1 MAIIKK
7 NTNKNIGEYMEKRE
21 PCTLLMGM
29 VVGIVTVENNV
40 EFLKS
45 KNRTSI

>member
-1 MAIIKK
+1 
-7 NTNKNIGEYMEKRE
+7 MEKRE

-40 EFLKS
+40 EFLKKS

>member
-7 NTNKNIGEYMEKRE
+7 NTNKNTGEYVEKRE